1 MNHHMM
7 VIQFVGIVERRGKM
21 RPLVK
26 RIDMAMHIQELCAV
40 NHITVS
46 YQSLDDDIPNY
57 YANPR
62 KKHIHIRPT
71 KNTGYYVSAL
81 HEIGHILGDDQTY
94 NNTVKE
100 REIGAWIWAMLNAK
114 VWTDTADRVMA
125 NALSSYGANQEESR
139 EIQPRWSPRHRDYEE
154 QIAV

>member
-1 MNHHMM
+1 
-7 VIQFVGIVERRGKM
+7 M

-26 RIDMAMHIQELCAV
+26 RIDMALHIQELCAV

-125 NALSSYGANQEESR
+125 SALSSYGVNQEESR
-139 EIQPRWSPRHRDYEE
+139 EIQQRWNPCHRDDEE
-154 QIAV
+154 QVAV

>member
-1 MNHHMM
+1 MT
-7 VIQFVGIVERRGKM
+7 V
-21 RPLVK
+21 LVR
-26 RIDMAMHIQELCAV
+26 RIDMALHVQELCAV

-46 YQSLDDDIPNY
+46 YQSLDAEVPNY

-81 HEIGHILGDDQTY
+81 HEIGHILGDNQTY

-114 VWTDTADRVMA
+114 VWTDTADRVMSR
-125 NALSSYGANQEESR
+125 ALLSYGVTEEESR
-139 EIQPRWSPRHRDYEE
+139 NIQARWNPCHRDNEE

>member
-1 MNHHMM
+1 
-7 VIQFVGIVERRGKM
+7 M

-26 RIDMAMHIQELCAV
+26 RIDMALHIQELCAV

-46 YQSLDDDIPNY
+46 YQRLDAEVPNY
-57 YANPR
+57 YADVT

-81 HEIGHILGDDQTY
+81 HEIGHILGDNQTY

-114 VWTDTADRVMA
+114 VWTDTADRVMSR
-125 NALSSYGANQEESR
+125 ALLSYGVSEEESK
-139 EIQPRWSPRHRDYEE
+139 EIQRTWNPCHRDDEQ

>member
-1 MNHHMM
+1 MT
-7 VIQFVGIVERRGKM
+7 V
-21 RPLVK
+21 LVR
-26 RIDMAMHIQELCAV
+26 RIDMALHVQELCAV

-46 YQSLDDDIPNY
+46 YQSLDAEVPNY

-81 HEIGHILGDDQTY
+81 HEIGHILGDNQTY

-114 VWTDTADRVMA
+114 VWTDTADRVMSR
-125 NALSSYGANQEESR
+125 ALLSYGVSEEESKD
-139 EIQPRWSPRHRDYEE
+139 IQTIWNPCHRDNEE

>member
-1 MNHHMM
+1 MSHLKA
-7 VIQFVGIVERRGKM
+7 IRFVGIVKRRGKM

-26 RIDMAMHIQELCAV
+26 RIDMALHIQELCAV

-46 YQSLDDDIPNY
+46 YQSLDDEIPRY
-57 YANPR
+57 YANPSR
-62 KKHIHIRPT
+62 KHIHIRPT

-125 NALSSYGANQEESR
+125 KGFIVL
-139 EIQPRWSPRHRDYEE
+139 WC
-154 QIAV
+154 

>member
-1 MNHHMM
+1 
-7 VIQFVGIVERRGKM
+7 
-21 RPLVK
+21 
-26 RIDMAMHIQELCAV
+26 MALHIQQLCAE
-40 NHITVS
+40 NHISVS
-46 YQSLDDDIPNY
+46 YQSLDADVPSY
-57 YANPR
+57 YANVS

-81 HEIGHILGDDQTY
+81 HEIGHILGDSQTY

-114 VWTDTADRVMA
+114 VWTDTADRVMSQ
-125 NALSSYGANQEESR
+125 ALQSYDISAEECK
-139 EIQPRWSPRHRDYEE
+139 EIQQRWNPCHRDDEE

>member
-1 MNHHMM
+1 
-7 VIQFVGIVERRGKM
+7 M

-26 RIDMAMHIQELCAV
+26 RIDMALHIQELCAV

-46 YQSLDDDIPNY
+46 YQSLDDNIPNY
-57 YANPR
+57 YANQR
-62 KKHIHIRPT
+62 NKHIHIRPT

-81 HEIGHILGDDQTY
+81 HEIGHIMGDNQSY

-114 VWTDTADRVMA
+114 VWTDTADRVMSR
-125 NALSSYGANQEESR
+125 ALSSYGVNEEESR
-139 EIQPRWSPRHRDYEE
+139 EIQQRWNPCHRDDEE

>member
-1 MNHHMM
+1 
-7 VIQFVGIVERRGKM
+7 M
-21 RPLVK
+21 RPLVR
-26 RIDMAMHIQELCAV
+26 RIDMALHIQQLCAE
-40 NHITVS
+40 NHISVS
-46 YQSLDDDIPNY
+46 YQSLDADVPSY
-57 YANPR
+57 YANVS

-81 HEIGHILGDDQTY
+81 HEIGHILGDSQTY

-114 VWTDTADRVMA
+114 VWTDTADRFMSQ
-125 NALSSYGANQEESR
+125 ALQSYDISAEECK
-139 EIQPRWSPRHRDYEE
+139 EIQQRWNPCHRDNEE

>member
-1 MNHHMM
+1 
-7 VIQFVGIVERRGKM
+7 M

-26 RIDMAMHIQELCAV
+26 RIDMALHIQELCAV

-46 YQSLDDDIPNY
+46 YQSLDDNIPNY
-57 YANPR
+57 YANQR
-62 KKHIHIRPT
+62 KKHTHIRPT

-81 HEIGHILGDDQTY
+81 HEIGHIMGDNQSY
-94 NNTVKE
+94 NNSVKE

-114 VWTDTADRVMA
+114 VWTDTADRVMSQ
-125 NALSSYGANQEESR
+125 ALQSYDISAEAGK
-139 EIQPRWSPRHRDYEE
+139 EIQQRWNPCHRDDEE